1 MILKDLKKNTDG
13 SYSFDFVISEQEN
26 EYLVEF
32 AIQELIKQGILSVTA
47 QADQEFEFLKDDY
60 EGTLQ

>member
-13 SYSFDFVISEQEN
+13 TYSFDFIISEEEN

-32 AIQELIKQGILSVTA
+32 AIQQLIKEGIISLTTK
-47 QADQEFEFLKDDY
+47 ADQEFEFLSDDY

>member
-13 SYSFDFVISEQEN
+13 TYSFDFVISEEEN

-32 AIQELIKQGILSVTA
+32 AIQELIKQGIISLTTK
-47 QADQEFEFLKDDY
+47 ADQEFEFLSDDY

>member
-13 SYSFDFVISEQEN
+13 TYSFDFVISEEEN

-32 AIQELIKQGILSVTA
+32 AIQQLIKEGIISLTTKT
-47 QADQEFEFLKDDY
+47 DQEFEFLSDDY

>member
-13 SYSFDFVISEQEN
+13 TYSFDFTISEEEN

-32 AIQELIKQGILSVTA
+32 AIQQLIKEGIISLTTK
-47 QADQEFEFLKDDY
+47 ADQEFEFLSDDY

>member
-1 MILKDLKKNTDG
+1 VILKDLKKNTDG
-13 SYSFDFVISEQEN
+13 TYSFDFVISEEEN

-32 AIQELIKQGILSVTA
+32 AIHQLIKEGIISLTTKT
-47 QADQEFEFLKDDY
+47 DQEFEFLSDDY